1 MTKPKMNANTSNK
14 NFVFH
19 DIGMRRVINV
29 MEQSVT
35 VSNRKS
41 NHTQLSFFSFGLKLE
56 TIKRLYEFHPEQFKF
71 CVYVDEI

>member
-1 MTKPKMNANTSNK
+1 MTKPKMNATSNK
-14 NFVFH
+14 NCVFH

-41 NHTQLSFFSFGLKLE
+41 NHTLLSFLSFFFKLD
-56 TIKRLYEFHPEQFKF
+56 TIRLYQFHP
-71 CVYVDEI
+71 

>member
-41 NHTQLSFFSFGLKLE
+41 NHTQLSFFSF
-56 TIKRLYEFHPEQFKF
+56 FFF
-71 CVYVDEI
+71 